1 MKLKGSKMDNMNDLM
16 IIAIILG
23 LIGGAVISHSKWR
36 IKEWF

>member
-1 MKLKGSKMDNMNDLM
+1 MKNLKMNNMNDLM

-23 LIGGAVISHSKWR
+23 LIGGIVVSRSKWK